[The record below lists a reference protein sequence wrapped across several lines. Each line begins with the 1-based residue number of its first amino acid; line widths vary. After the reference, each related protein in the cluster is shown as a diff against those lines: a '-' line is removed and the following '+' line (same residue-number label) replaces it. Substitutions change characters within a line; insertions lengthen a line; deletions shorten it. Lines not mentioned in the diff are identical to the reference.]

1 MPALP
6 SYIVRRKG
14 SRNYYVRMPIPKDL
28 QERLGTPG
36 KPRRER
42 WLSLNT
48 GDPTRARQ
56 AARPIIEKWE
66 REFRELRHPKELTEA
81 ELQDA
86 IWKRYIELIS
96 ADEKLRLSL
105 PTDDDTKKL
114 WAHIEAEFGGV
125 WDLGAFRGLE
135 ALQNT
140 YVDDQRERV
149 TRLAKLKTE
158 VAKGETKSVSDVV
171 EQLVEQRRLTVDAG
185 SPEYRKVAHGIQR
198 AEIEAL
204 QRAAE
209 RDRGDWSGEP
219 KDKLV
224 RPPVLVSHPPGQ
236 KSLSCLIAFGAKRQ
250 AEFRPMDGNRTE
262 KLLFGST
269 SLLVATLMSLSLTAT
284 TSALGRVSSLN
295 GQGV

>member
-1 MPALP
+1 M
-6 SYIVRRKG
+6 K
-14 SRNYYVRMPIPKDL
+14 
-28 QERLGTPG
+28 
-36 KPRRER
+36 
-42 WLSLNT
+42 T

-149 TRLAKLKTE
+149 TRLAKLETE
-158 VAKGETKSVSDVV
+158 VAKGETKSVSDVARGASG
-171 EQLVEQRRLTVDAG
+171 EQRRLTVDAG
-185 SPEYRKVAHGIQR
+185 SPEHRKVAHGIQR

-236 KSLSCLIAFGAKRQ
+236 RILELFDRFRRERR

-269 SLLVATLMSLSLTAT
+269 SLFVATLMSLSLPAT